1 VFSEEVSVMSSEG
14 VLLEE
19 KKKSL
24 SIFSDAI
31 IAVIIP
37 IAGYYTAF
45 RYESGYAKYFGMP
58 TTFIDVD
65 LSEVL
70 SLVGLLLMVFI
81 GAIGYMDFRATLF
94 KEKNPI
100 TRAIGRILFPFL
112 LLFLVIYASDLKGIS
127 LYFMLFFIFGIL
139 FVEFILPLFS
149 QRKIKGYK
157 NKLERQEQK
166 DEMHKSIMSSWLTS
180 YSEGRSLFKYAVI
193 VLTIFSLFFM
203 DTLGGAYA
211 RHQSSFLILKSNPE
225 LVVLRK
231 YSGKFICAEFDREKK
246 EILNVFYL
254 KNLDRVA
261 NEGIKIATEVVGPL
275 RRHKKD

>member
-1 VFSEEVSVMSSEG
+1 MSSEG

-19 KKKSL
+19 KKKSF
-24 SIFSDAI
+24 SIYSDAI
-31 IAVIIP
+31 IAIIIP
-37 IAGYYTAF
+37 IAGYYAAF
-45 RYESGYAKYFGMP
+45 KYETGYANYFGVP
-58 TTFIDVD
+58 TNFIDVG

-70 SLVGLLLMVFI
+70 NLVGLLLMAFI
-81 GAIGYMDFRATLF
+81 YVVGYINIRSILF
-94 KEKNPI
+94 KDKNPI
-100 TRAIGRILFPFL
+100 TRAIGRILFWLL

-127 LYFMLFFIFGIL
+127 LYFVLFFMFGIL
-139 FVEFILPLFS
+139 FVDFILPLFS

-157 NKLERQEQK
+157 NKLEHQERN
-166 DEMHKSIMSSWLTS
+166 DDMHKSIRSSWLTS
-180 YSEGRSLFKYAVI
+180 YSEGRSIFKNVVI
-193 VLTIFSLFFM
+193 VLTIFSLFFI
-203 DTLGGAYA
+203 DTLGGASA

-254 KNLDRVA
+254 KNLDQVA